1 MRFLLALAL
10 LSTLALIGVLAS
22 SSCVIDARTAE
33 GGSDAEAGY
42 SEAGPPLEDSPS
54 AMDGDAPYVDPDCGC
69 CNRGVLPLLPNCT
82 GKIAFGFPAA
92 DCKVPCKGSVAY
104 ALCEGECYSACGC
117 ELPNGYTLFDAG
129 YVIGEDGS
137 ETGIEDVQGGP

>member
-10 LSTLALIGVLAS
+10 LSTLGVIGVLAS

-33 GGSDAEAGY
+33 GGADAEAGY
-42 SEAGPPLEDSPS
+42 SEASTPPDDSPS
-54 AMDGDAPYVDPDCGC
+54 AMDGDGPEMDLDCGC
-69 CNRGVLPLLPNCT
+69 CSRAILPLLPNCT

-92 DCKVPCKGSVAY
+92 DCKVPCKGPVAY

-117 ELPNGYTLFDAG
+117 ELPTGYTLFDAG
-129 YVIGEDGS
+129 YVIGEGGF
-137 ETGIEDVQGGP
+137 ETGIEDVQGGS